1 MALRRGFKSDAT
13 ALASEL
19 RGELGL
25 GPFDRLDP
33 FALARH
39 LEVPVLP
46 LTQLRATCSAADH
59 FITEEP
65 EAFSALTVFESRRRI
80 IVYNDTH
87 SPARQH
93 SSIAHELGHCIL
105 QHTPAPALD
114 PLTGCRDWRA
124 DHEQEADWFAGALL
138 VTRQMALATARGRF
152 TFAGAIRR
160 LAVSPEMLNWRM
172 NVTGARTQALRE
184 RGNGSRTSTAGAA
197 SRAGGSA

>member
-1 MALRRGFKSDAT
+1 MALRRGFKTEAT

-19 RGELGL
+19 RSELGL
-25 GPFDRLDP
+25 RPFDRLDP
-33 FALARH
+33 FALAHH
-39 LEVPVLP
+39 LDVPVLP
-46 LTQLRATCSAADH
+46 LTELRAICTAAEH

-65 EAFSALTVFESRRRI
+65 EAFSALIVFEGRRRI

-87 SPARQH
+87 STARQH

-124 DHEQEADWFAGALL
+124 DHEQEADWIAGALL

-152 TFAGAIRR
+152 AFAGALRR

-172 NVTGARTQALRE
+172 NVTGARSQAQRE
-184 RGNGSRTSTAGAA
+184 RGNGSRTSTAGVA
-197 SRAGGSA
+197 SRTGGRA